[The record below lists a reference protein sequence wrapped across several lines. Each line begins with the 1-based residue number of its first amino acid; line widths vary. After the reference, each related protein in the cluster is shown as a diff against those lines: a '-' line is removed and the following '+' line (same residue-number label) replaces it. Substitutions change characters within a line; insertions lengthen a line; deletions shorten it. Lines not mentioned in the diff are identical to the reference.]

1 MPAQKITRF
10 FGGVNAESPH
20 SPLAMLGVLNPL
32 NYHIFYDDFDNSLGA
47 AGIYTATKS
56 GNGTIAHAAG
66 DGGNLL
72 FTTNNST
79 PAAADLCSIQLPTAG
94 FTFEA
99 GKRMFFL
106 VRLKM
111 SAASNGE
118 FLAGLMQTTTTPFTI
133 TDGLVF
139 QKPTGALTGLVLKGV
154 NSSTAVSLTIPT
166 ASYSLANDTYI
177 ELAWFID
184 RRQIV
189 YAFAGSQLV
198 GYLPYSGTGSVNSA
212 GVSVLPVKGACASM
226 APSGMQTINPTSVTF
241 SPTTANLN
249 VTVAM
254 KSGTAASSTM
264 TVDFVL
270 AAKER

>member
-1 MPAQKITRF
+1 MPSQRITRF
-10 FGGVNAESPH
+10 FPGLNAEPPF
-20 SPLAMLGVLNPL
+20 SPLAMLGLPNPL
-32 NYHIFYDDFDNSLGA
+32 NYHIFYDDFDDSLGA
-47 AGIYTATKS
+47 SGIYTATKS

-66 DGGNLL
+66 DGGSIL
-72 FTTNNST
+72 FTTNSST
-79 PAAADLCSIQLPTAG
+79 PSAADLCSIQLPAAG

-106 VRLKM
+106 VRLKLS
-111 SAASNGE
+111 SATNAE
-118 FLAGLMQTTTTPFTI
+118 LLAGLMQTTTTPFTI

-139 QKPTGALTGLVLKGV
+139 HKPTGALTGLVLKGV

-166 ASYSLANDTYI
+166 AAYSLANSTYI
-177 ELAWFID
+177 DLAWFMD

-189 YAFAGSQLV
+189 YAFVGSQLV
-198 GYLPYSGTGSVNSA
+198 GYMPWSGTGSTNAA
-212 GVSVLPVKGACASM
+212 GVSALPVKGACAAM
-226 APSGMQTINPTSVTF
+226 APSGLQAVNPTSVVF
-241 SPTTANLN
+241 SPTSANLN
-249 VTVAM
+249 LTVAI